1 MSILKLQNE
10 GDTHTAT
17 ARSVAAVQGQY
28 GEQVEFIFENGDKL
42 YLPKDSADR
51 QLTRLGLDYESAV
64 GAPLTFSRDHNPK
77 KGAKPYWGIA
87 FATAQEVAPPSRPQR
102 VQPPTTVAPPR
113 QAALDKH
120 IPGLDDP
127 PDWSDVPNEDTPYA
141 EPNVADPRVVSYATG
156 PAPTPREQTDPA
168 VRRRNVEQAYLAL
181 YGRVAQAVVKH
192 HVDAHAVVN
201 VPDLAAAVQSAAAT
215 IWISWDKRGL
225 QP

>member
-102 VQPPTTVAPPR
+102 VQPPTTVAAPR
-113 QAALDKH
+113 QAPQGRH
-120 IPGLDDP
+120 IPGLDDDDDP
-127 PDWSDVPNEDTPYA
+127 GPEDPNGPYIS
-141 EPNVADPRVVSYATG
+141 EPAQ
-156 PAPTPREQTDPA
+156 TPREQRDGATDPA

-201 VPDLAAAVQSAAAT
+201 VPDLAAAINAACAT
-215 IWISWDKRGL
+215 IFIAWDKRGL
-225 QP
+225 VP